1 MIPRISWHSALPGRY
16 LFLAFCLSV
25 LLSSCEEEAQ
35 SDSTPVWLND
45 EQLPLESFGVTYYF
59 SDSAHVRAILKADHV
74 IEKTEPNDQGEMELK
89 HYFDQG
95 VNIEFYNTLDE
106 MESTVE
112 SNQGVF
118 SKEKG
123 VAELNGDVKVVN
135 MMNEQLL
142 TDQLFWDKNI
152 DSVYT
157 HKPVRIETPEQI
169 ITGSKGLRS
178 NTNFTSYYIFG
189 IKGIVN
195 VDEELAQ

>member
-1 MIPRISWHSALPGRY
+1 MTAMISWRPAFPGRC
-16 LFLAFCLSV
+16 FLLVCSLGVF
-25 LLSSCEEEAQ
+25 LSSCGEEAQ
-35 SDSTPVWLND
+35 QDSTPVWLGD

-95 VNIEFYNTLDE
+95 VTIDFYNPLDE
-106 MESTVE
+106 LESTVE
-112 SNQGVF
+112 ANQGVF
-118 SKEKG
+118 SKDKG

-135 MMNEQLL
+135 MKDEQLL

-178 NTNFTSYYIFG
+178 NTNFTTYYIFG
-189 IKGIVN
+189 ITGIVN
-195 VDEELAQ
+195 VEEEFTQ